1 MAKADKKSTV
11 VRGGSKK
18 KVEKEPVVVVKKKI
32 KAEKESKIIKAV
44 SIETPEQAATNAFLL
59 GMYTK
64 RMDQMERKYALTSSE
79 LSIPDRLSSGTLCMD
94 LICGGGYVPGT
105 MVQISGMEKGGKST
119 ACMTTLGSAVSAQ
132 IPIIQYW
139 DAENALNDP
148 RYAEAVIRHR
158 MSDLFYGP
166 GRKARL
172 YQESVLEDFY
182 NGTKSLM
189 RTLPDKLYR
198 QEDKTWYFVF
208 DQDQTGRKLMGDF
221 GFKSYEKT
229 LYRDTNRLWCPT
241 NMTGLQG
248 IVFCD
253 SYPALVTADEDE
265 AEESSKGLALDARAF
280 SKNIKKVKGV
290 LKRKAFL
297 LIGVNQIRLNPGVKF
312 GSPEYE
318 PGGNALKFYC
328 MTEDTL
334 LFTSKGIINA
344 GRYKGQGKALGRDGL
359 EKPVGFEYKGLKK
372 VAHLKLHNGMQLRCS
387 HKHGVMAY
395 TAARGV
401 HFSEVGDV
409 KAIQYVAYK
418 IGANVW
424 SETKYEFNNA
434 YINLSEN
441 SKLIDLPKTMNPSLA
456 RWMGLLVGDGS
467 VHDGRITYTGKK
479 DEVEDFISYVE
490 DTFDIKMS
498 FIDKGN
504 FASTIMV
511 HRHLGTWLRAHDFE
525 HYGINKHVPE
535 CILQSTKETVCS
547 FLAGLFDADGCM
559 SVKTLSLHTISTKLA
574 TQVQL
579 LLQNLGVDCR
589 IERHSPNGFGGKIRD
604 RYAYRILIYGDN
616 INTFFD
622 NVLCER
628 IKRPNRLVTGKRQGH
643 VLPPLYGWR
652 GMNSVVVEWI
662 ETYSSCIPKLLKQRS
677 YFYKH
682 AETYRTAHQ
691 RKSITDSLDK
701 LFQMIDM
708 LDEGIR
714 WSKVESIECS
724 FPKERMFDGCMPK
737 SHTIVT
743 NGIISHN
750 SDLRNQNRPRACPEG
765 WGKGINDE
773 GKPTSEYGS
782 EPSVM
787 GEGNDS
793 YSYTFLKNTKN
804 KTGLPYLGVIAR
816 IWFRDFKG
824 RPHGYDPVFDVYQYL
839 KITGRLKGGIKEFK
853 ITGVPELEGQ
863 KIAWKDFKRLVL
875 AEYFMDKEMT
885 SKAMKNLSLGKPLR
899 LRKRF
904 FSELKMGKTFDLLNS
919 KSEKE
924 EVEVDLEAD

>member
-32 KAEKESKIIKAV
+32 KAEKESKIVKAV

-229 LYRDTNRLWCPT
+229 LFRDTNRLWCPT

-312 GSPEYE
+312 GCLHGDTQIPFVDGSSFTIAEVVKRKLKGPVWAFNEKTGKFAPKPITDWFNNGKVDEPSDWVTITTDAVETKNGVISVTVTPNHKEMTKKGWKSASKLHVGQELLSKYRSIVNGTLEEFLYGVLLGDSTLVVDSPNVAHFRLRDNQNQAYVDWKMEQLAVYDFKPWKNGIYASTRSYELARLAAKLTGRNPSKIAHKLTPLSIAVHYMDDGCLHKNAPQISYKRFQHDPKMMRAIAKIYRDLGFSCTIWKQGVIAIDAVSRDAFFKAIRKYIPDPMQYKLPDEHKGCYKAFKLSHTACVKRKWVAIKSVEQGSDRKFRQKDKYDIKVADSHCYLAGNADNGILLHNSSEYE
-318 PGGNALKFYC
+318 PGGNALKFY
-328 MTEDTL
+328 
-334 LFTSKGIINA
+334 S
-344 GRYKGQGKALGRDGL
+344 
-359 EKPVGFEYKGLKK
+359 
-372 VAHLKLHNGMQLRCS
+372 
-387 HKHGVMAY
+387 
-395 TAARGV
+395 
-401 HFSEVGDV
+401 DV
-409 KAIQYVAYK
+409 
-418 IGANVW
+418 
-424 SETKYEFNNA
+424 
-434 YINLSEN
+434 
-441 SKLIDLPKTMNPSLA
+441 
-456 RWMGLLVGDGS
+456 
-467 VHDGRITYTGKK
+467 
-479 DEVEDFISYVE
+479 
-490 DTFDIKMS
+490 
-498 FIDKGN
+498 
-504 FASTIMV
+504 
-511 HRHLGTWLRAHDFE
+511 
-525 HYGINKHVPE
+525 
-535 CILQSTKETVCS
+535 
-547 FLAGLFDADGCM
+547 
-559 SVKTLSLHTISTKLA
+559 
-574 TQVQL
+574 
-579 LLQNLGVDCR
+579 
-589 IERHSPNGFGGKIRD
+589 
-604 RYAYRILIYGDN
+604 
-616 INTFFD
+616 
-622 NVLCER
+622 
-628 IKRPNRLVTGKRQGH
+628 
-643 VLPPLYGWR
+643 
-652 GMNSVVVEWI
+652 
-662 ETYSSCIPKLLKQRS
+662 RS
-677 YFYKH
+677 Q
-682 AETYRTAHQ
+682 A
-691 RKSITDSLDK
+691 
-701 LFQMIDM
+701 
-708 LDEGIR
+708 
-714 WSKVESIECS
+714 
-724 FPKERMFDGCMPK
+724 
-737 SHTIVT
+737 
-743 NGIISHN
+743 
-750 SDLRNQNRPRACPEG
+750 RPRACPEG
-765 WGKGINDE
+765 WGKGISDE